1 MELTPNK
8 LPKIYD
14 KLADINNTELDPYN
28 VRDEKPSESLKMS
41 VRDDGYRESCIARP
55 KGDGSGRYYITDGWQ
70 RREAGRLAGYTVV
83 PIIIFDDPI
92 EALKETRKTSFK
104 KEWTKYQIIKHCNQ
118 TLKLYMKRGETFET
132 AFRHTM
138 VDCKITEGTLIRYW
152 DIDSLPYDIK
162 IMIESPKSRTQEDCR
177 ILRRFNHRN
186 MLSSKRLSVK
196 LSSYIARKIGDLPT
210 PDLCEV
216 ALELMREK
224 LENAIKMVDL
234 ISEKSEQNPIE
245 IIYRF
250 RTGSPV
256 KPIYIGGI
264 IFDPDSRKKIIEICQ
279 RMRIT
284 PKELIRRYLGDL
296 AILEDG
302 TEIGNPI
309 GEIGSIY
316 LTVDNYKIEL
326 VKRKT
331 DYVIYIKGK
340 VNILFTYEEIR
351 DRVWNNNRLL
361 SDKIK
366 SILNGLKIKFN

>member
-14 KLADINNTELDPYN
+14 KLADINDTELDPYN

-70 RREAGRLAGYTVV
+70 RRESGRLAGYTVV

-104 KEWTKYQIIKHCNQ
+104 KDWTKYQIIKHCNQ

-132 AFRHTM
+132 AFIHTII
-138 VDCKITEGTLIRYW
+138 DCKITESTLRRYW
-152 DIDSLPYDIK
+152 DIDSLPYEIK
-162 IMIESPKSRTQEDCR
+162 IMIESPESRTLEDCQ

-186 MLSSKRLSVK
+186 MLSSKRLSVN
-196 LSSYIARKIGDLPT
+196 LSSYIARKIGNLPT
-210 PDLCEV
+210 LDLCEV
-216 ALELMREK
+216 TLELMREK
-224 LENAIKMVDL
+224 LKNAIKMIDL
-234 ISEKSEQNPIE
+234 ISDNSEQNPIE
-245 IIYRF
+245 TIYRF

-284 PKELIRRYLGDL
+284 PKELTKRYLEEL
-296 AILEDG
+296 VILENR
-302 TEIGNPI
+302 TEVGNPI
-309 GEIGSIY
+309 GEIENIY
-316 LTVDNYKIEL
+316 LTIDNYKIEL

-331 DYVIYIKGK
+331 DYIICIKGK

-351 DRVWNNNRLL
+351 DKVWNNNSLL

-366 SILNGLKIKFN
+366 NILNGLKIKFN